1 MENFFKNSER
11 LNAVN
16 YFRKKASVDVLLCS
30 KHASGIYKEIFWK
43 TNFLRNYSSNVFECL
58 VFEIIKR
65 IPIYSNDLK
74 SLFIDVGHGFKYVF
88 HITCKMLHLW
98 FLLIYAFYGFSVIM
112 NKKCPLFVSEN

>member
-58 VFEIIKR
+58 VFEILKR
-65 IPIYSNDLK
+65 IPICSNDLK

-88 HITCKMLHLW
+88 HITCKVNLEK
-98 FLLIYAFYGFSVIM
+98 LL
-112 NKKCPLFVSEN
+112 NKYWKNDWKNYWRIKRAMKSC